1 MIVRNS
7 KFVSDPFGDGGSKR
21 STQIEELLK
30 ENGCEYVNDPF
41 ALPKGLP
48 FVDLFKLSV
57 RAFDFI
63 RKNVGWKNYSGIR
76 SKIHAIKY
84 FALRLPVIFDKYSG
98 KDVTFI
104 WENTASGNYGYPYLM
119 KAAGAKVIAFPHNL
133 ESLVPTQSDIQT
145 GKVAPNWLADE
156 IERLKLCDKVF
167 TISREECWLLR
178 QHGIDAA
185 YLPYYPPREAERFLL
200 GIRAKRVV
208 RKPNDRTKF
217 LLLGS
222 ATNPPTRKGMQ
233 ELLDETAKLNLCFDV
248 YVAGHQTESLS
259 VPSHLSI
266 HPLGTL
272 GKEDLERLLVCVDAV
287 LICQPPTSGAL
298 TRIPEMLVAGI
309 PVFANFNAARSFHDT
324 CDVTVYQTFDE
335 LFSCLTAFRPHVAAD
350 IGRQKLAKILDP

>member
-1 MIVRNS
+1 MIIRHS
-7 KFVSDPFGDGGSKR
+7 KFTSNPFGDGGSKR
-21 STQIEELLK
+21 SAQIEELLK
-30 ENGCEYVNDPF
+30 ESGYDYINTSF
-41 ALPKGLP
+41 SLPKGLSV
-48 FVDLFKLSV
+48 FELLKLSV
-57 RAFDFI
+57 RAIHFI
-63 RKNVGWKNYSGIR
+63 GKNVGWEKYSSIE
-76 SKIHAIKY
+76 SKFHAIKY

-104 WENTASGNYGYPYLM
+104 WESTASGNYGYPYLM

-222 ATNPPTRKGMQ
+222 ATNPPTREGMQ
-233 ELLDETAKLNLCFDV
+233 ELLNEAAKHNLDFDI
-248 YVAGHQTESLS
+248 YVVGYQTESLNI
-259 VPSHLSI
+259 PPKNNI
-266 HPLGTL
+266 HFLGSL
-272 GKEDLERLLVCVDAV
+272 GKEEIAEWLVITDAILV
-287 LICQPPTSGAL
+287 YQPPTSGAL

-309 PVFANFNAARSFHDT
+309 PVFANFDAARNFYNID
-324 CDVTVYQTFDE
+324 DVIIYSTFDS
-335 LFSCLTAFRPHVAAD
+335 LFASLSLFRPRLTAQYSALEYKQYF
-350 IGRQKLAKILDP
+350 QL